1 MANIASAKK
10 KARQAVKRN
19 LQNASNRS
27 MLRTYIKKVVS
38 AIEKRDRDQAV
49 TAYRDATP
57 VIDQMVNKGLI
68 HRNKAARHK
77 QRLNAQIQGLQ

>member
-27 MLRTYIKKVVS
+27 MLRTYIKRVVS
-38 AIEKRDRDQAV
+38 AVQKGDRDQAV
-49 TAYRDATP
+49 SAYRDATP

-77 QRLNAQIQGLQ
+77 QRLNAQIQALQ